1 MKRFFLLASVILFSF
16 GFTIQSKTDTRLIGT
31 WKGSE
36 KNNQVAGVQKS
47 WIMTRKGNGTYKI
60 EFTSKDDE
68 GNKNTTTEKGKWW
81 TSGNQFFEQYEG
93 SETPTIYTY
102 KVLDAKTIYFKLKS
116 SEDAFENENYEFVD
130 TKID

>member
-1 MKRFFLLASVILFSF
+1 MKKTLLIAIVILFSF
-16 GFTIQSKTDTRLIGT
+16 GFTIQSKTDTRLIGV

-36 KNNQVAGVQKS
+36 KNNQVSGVQKT

-60 EFTSKDDE
+60 EFSMKDEE
-68 GNKNTTTEKGKWW
+68 GKNKSTTEKGKWW

-102 KVLDAKTIYFKLKS
+102 KVLDTKTIYFKLKS
-116 SEDAFENENYEFVD
+116 SEDEFENKNYEFVD

>member
-1 MKRFFLLASVILFSF
+1 MKRFFLVLSVILFSF
-16 GFTIQSKTDTRLIGT
+16 GFTIQSKIDTRLIGT

-60 EFTSKDDE
+60 EFSAKDEE
-68 GNKNTTTEKGKWW
+68 GKTTTTSEKGKWW
-81 TSGNQFFEQYEG
+81 TTGNQFFEQYEG
-93 SETPTIYTY
+93 SQTPTVYTY
-102 KVLDAKTIYFKLKS
+102 KVLDAKTIYFKLKA
-116 SEDAFENENYEFVD
+116 SEENFENENYEFVD

>member
-1 MKRFFLLASVILFSF
+1 MKRFFLTTLVILFSF
-16 GFTIQSKTDTRLIGT
+16 GFTIQSKLDTRLVGT

-60 EFTSKDDE
+60 EFSAKDEE
-68 GNKNTTTEKGKWW
+68 GNINITSEKGKWW
-81 TSGNQFFEQYEG
+81 TTGNEFYEKYEG
-93 SETPTIYTY
+93 SETPTVYTY
-102 KVLDAKTIYFKLKS
+102 KVLDNKTIYFKLKA
-116 SEDAFENENYEFVD
+116 SENDFENKNYEFVD

>member
-1 MKRFFLLASVILFSF
+1 MKKFLLVVSVILFSF
-16 GFTIQSKTDTRLIGT
+16 GFTIQSKTDTRLVGT

-36 KNNQVAGVQKS
+36 KNNQVEGVQKS

-60 EFTSKDDE
+60 EFSMKDENGKNQTTS
-68 GNKNTTTEKGKWW
+68 EKGKWW

-102 KVLDAKTIYFKLKS
+102 KVLDTKTIYFKLKS
-116 SEDAFENENYEFVD
+116 SEDSFQNENYEFID